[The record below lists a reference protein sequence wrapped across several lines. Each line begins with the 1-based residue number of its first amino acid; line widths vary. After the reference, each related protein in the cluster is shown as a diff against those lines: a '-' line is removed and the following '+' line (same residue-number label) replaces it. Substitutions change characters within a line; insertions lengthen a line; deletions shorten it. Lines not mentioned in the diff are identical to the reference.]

1 MPTNHQPIAQ
11 LWGHIT
17 FCIGGIMTNP
27 NDVGASTSC
36 QEHISANGPPI
47 FCNAM
52 ALSGV
57 TVCSP
62 ILSIKSRALPY
73 KKEWKVSF
81 AKRYL
86 VLFLRRKFD
95 ADPQFFQLVANWYH
109 TNAFCATKL
118 RWLCILFMY
127 TMNVSLLMV
136 LVPLRLW
143 YLPTK
148 SVGWHSGVICKI
160 LWYMYMFMPYKY
172 YWYYVSLLFEC
183 VLPM

>member
-1 MPTNHQPIAQ
+1 MVRLFFAIQWPFLASPCARP
-11 LWGHIT
+11 
-17 FCIGGIMTNP
+17 FCP
-27 NDVGASTSC
+27 
-36 QEHISANGPPI
+36 
-47 FCNAM
+47 
-52 ALSGV
+52 
-57 TVCSP
+57 
-62 ILSIKSRALPY
+62 
-73 KKEWKVSF
+73 WKHMLYHTKRSE
-81 AKRYL
+81 RYL
-86 VLFLRRKFD
+86 LQKGILYYSYVKYLD